1 MMLHTINIIILNYRL
16 KTTGTDISDAEFL
29 GKILD
34 SGLDVMEAHIRR
46 NWDKWNDM
54 LARTLL
60 EWKLNYKI
68 ENRLTP
74 RLVKLVSEKEKESL
88 NLKDMHY
95 TLLEQSDGLSTYL
108 KTYNSENI
116 TTALNRIW
124 AMTNRN
130 PEPNRD
136 PYNKFTCT
144 YSSGEGWNMLTT
156 LTQKYL
162 TPLLANPNTRPLVF
176 RNIGSDKLALIPQ
189 NFVMHHAATFIESAS
204 GASIRVLIGLLQS
217 YNASELVKTDAFKNC
232 ITELMSFLK
241 YTLQNLHT
249 LSPYLSKYLF
259 ELCEYITKMKGSPD
273 YWDEIN
279 GLLILRLLAPAVC
292 NPVPAGIVE
301 YAGLDAVK
309 LLTLTAKIIQHGWAG
324 KPIETGELSNLKWL
338 NDEIP
343 KWKEE
348 LKKSF
353 DCMLNSR
360 RAEPRDIYLPKTL
373 LLHDL
378 LNIKEYM
385 KGFEWTKCPGTS
397 LPVSKK
403 LTSHKKQ
410 KIEVEEE
417 IPEEINVEEDV
428 SDFKPRRLNREVS
441 FSPRNAHLSV
451 DTHTSRYKL
460 DELEESTPSMGS
472 LPPTFGNVT
481 QIEHSAPPDIFL
493 SKKKIEIIKEYTSN
507 NEHKVI
513 IEKDSD
519 EEDIRLGSPIPES
532 VYSENQ
538 DLNLRSKSTQTKF
551 SSNHTKMLQTEIV
564 QTNTK
569 NLQTDTAFNNS
580 ISIQTDPER
589 KRFKMR
595 SRLENTILIM
605 DQETTTDLD
614 IKSLLEQQDKMRKE
628 LEILTKYQEEET
640 IRHQGIHKYWSKQF
654 SEMKDE
660 NTTLK
665 KQLKQLQQ
673 QLNEA
678 KEQIQPEQNIQRS
691 FSHQMLRN
699 ELESRY
705 LVQDQEVLRM
715 CDPHHYL
722 SIESTSPISRREPST
737 NLLGSYGEELKDKV
751 REALSIHK
759 NYRRS

>member
-34 SGLDVMEAHIRR
+34 SGLDVMESHMRR
-46 NWDKWNDM
+46 NWEKWNDM

-74 RLVKLVSEKEKESL
+74 KLVELVAKKEKENL
-88 NLKDMHY
+88 NLKDVHY
-95 TLLEQSDGLSTYL
+95 TLLEQTDELANYL
-108 KTYNSENI
+108 RTHNSENI
-116 TTALNRIW
+116 TTALIRIW

-144 YSSGEGWNMLTT
+144 YSSGEGWTMLAA

-162 TPLLANPNTRPLVF
+162 EPLLNNPSNRALVF

-189 NFVMHHAATFIESAS
+189 NFVMLHAATFIESAS
-204 GASIRVLIGLLQS
+204 GASIRVLIELLQS
-217 YNASELVKTDAFKNC
+217 YSASDLIKTDAFKNC
-232 ITELMSFLK
+232 INELMSFLK
-241 YTLQNLHT
+241 YTFQNLHT
-249 LSPYLSKYLF
+249 LSPYLSKYLC
-259 ELCEYITKMKGSPD
+259 ELCEEITKRKGAPD

-338 NDEIP
+338 NDSIP
-343 KWKEE
+343 IWKSE
-348 LKKSF
+348 LQRSF
-353 DCMLNSR
+353 DYMLNSR

-378 LNIKEYM
+378 LNIREYM
-385 KGFEWTKCPGTS
+385 KGFQWSKCPGTS

-403 LTSHKKQ
+403 PTPLLKA
-410 KIEVEEE
+410 KIEEDEE
-417 IPEEINVEEDV
+417 IPEEINIEEDI

-441 FSPRNAHLSV
+441 FSPRNADS
-451 DTHTSRYKL
+451 HTSRYKY

-481 QIEHSAPPDIFL
+481 QIEHAAPPDIFIN
-493 SKKKIEIIKEYTSN
+493 KKKIEIIKEYSPDN
-507 NEHKVI
+507 GIKVI
-513 IEKDSD
+513 VEKDSD
-519 EEDIRLGSPIPES
+519 EEDVRLGSPIPES

-538 DLNLRSKSTQTKF
+538 DIIARSKTTQTKF
-551 SSNHTKMLQTEIV
+551 SSSHSKMLQTESV
-564 QTNTK
+564 QTHTK
-569 NLQTDTAFNNS
+569 HLQTDTAFNNS
-580 ISIQTDPER
+580 TAIQTDPER

-595 SRLENTILIM
+595 SRLDNTILIV
-605 DQETTTDLD
+605 DQESNTDLD
-614 IKSLLEQQDKMRKE
+614 IKSLLEQQDKMKKE
-628 LEILTKYQEEET
+628 LEILSKYQEEEA

-654 SEMKDE
+654 AEMRDE

-665 KQLKQLQQ
+665 KQLKQLTQ
-673 QLNEA
+673 QLQEA
-678 KEQIQPEQNIQRS
+678 REQTLPENNMQRS
-691 FSHQMLRN
+691 FSHKMLRD
-699 ELESRY
+699 ELENRY
-705 LVQDQEVLRM
+705 LVQDEGVLKM
-715 CDPHHYL
+715 CDPRHYL
-722 SIESTSPISRREPST
+722 SIETTSPVSKRDT
-737 NLLGSYGEELKDKV
+737 HLLGSYGEELRDKV

-759 NYRRS
+759 VYKRT